1 MTSHNYVAFQIETI
15 SPVRTENWTMLE
27 CDRYQQGAML
37 ADDELGRGMFR
48 GRWEF
53 RLDQIR
59 DNYSETFFRGYYN
72 HLRAMGRV

>member
-1 MTSHNYVAFQIETI
+1 
-15 SPVRTENWTMLE
+15 
-27 CDRYQQGAML
+27 ML
-37 ADDELGRGMFR
+37 AADELGRGMFR